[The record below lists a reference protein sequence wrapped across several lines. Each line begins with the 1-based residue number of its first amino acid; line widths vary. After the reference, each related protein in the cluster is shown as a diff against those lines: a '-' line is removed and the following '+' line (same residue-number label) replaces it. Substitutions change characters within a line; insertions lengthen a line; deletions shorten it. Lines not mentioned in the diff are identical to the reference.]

1 MNFPKK
7 NAFSYWSN
15 ILLSLFLSAFALT
28 ACTVKPTANNSTVSQ
43 PENVQV
49 SAAYA
54 EALAKRQAVRQSKTP
69 QERGLR
75 LLEEAEAWQKAD
87 EFGRAENALA
97 RSQRFPLSKT
107 DKNFQ
112 QWLYFGLFLQSGQ
125 LDAAKNAYQAIDGDL
140 LPSNLQA
147 SYQER
152 AAAFQEQQGNRLAA
166 VLHLIALDAL
176 LTDNASK
183 KQLAEKIFQLL
194 RTTPKTEIIQA
205 LDPNNGE
212 AFQGWLLLVRDIYDL
227 RPDDPAYLK
236 ALRLW
241 QQQHPAH
248 PANDAWLP
256 AYQQEIAALLPIEEK
271 TAVLLPLSGRF
282 TEFAEAIRNG
292 MRLAHRQ
299 STEKPDL
306 VFYDTNQIGVINAYQ
321 QALAEG
327 ATKIIGPL
335 QKTEIDEL
343 VTAFPVMPVPTL
355 ALNQRSQNQ
364 ENIPDLF
371 EFALL
376 PEDEV
381 AAVVAKA
388 TALGREQ
395 ILLIVPNNA
404 WGKRIDAATKAVSD
418 YVDNVQ
424 TVFYPSQTRDFSAI
438 AQQARQKLLLP
449 EASSIFI
456 IAKRPVAQLLVSA
469 LKDNSLLATL
479 PIFSTSYLD
488 DGKHDPVNDAELDG
502 LLFCDL
508 PWVHLPKSQ
517 PATEETAATGATEEG
532 EGVALTASAVTS
544 ATSPETLPET
554 SPEAVPVA
562 AATATASAPETTIEK
577 APEVPLDPIVALYQ
591 QAWRDYPTS
600 MEKHPRLVAFGL
612 DAYRLQQAL
621 PLLAEPIYGVT
632 GELSRNQQGIVRNLS
647 WYRFEN
653 GQVVPE

>member
-7 NAFSYWSN
+7 NAFSRGFN
-15 ILLSLFLSAFALT
+15 ILLALLLSFLALT
-28 ACTVKPTANNSTVSQ
+28 ACTVKPTANNSVNNIEVSQ
-43 PENVQV
+43 ENRPI
-49 SAAYA
+49 SPAYA
-54 EALAKRQAVRQSKTP
+54 EALAKSKAVQQSKSP

-75 LLEEAEAWQKAD
+75 LLEEAEAWQNAK
-87 EFGRAENALA
+87 EFARAEAALA
-97 RSQRFPLSKT
+97 RSQRFPLSKS

-112 QWLYFGLFLQSGQ
+112 QWLYFGLFLQSGRQ
-125 LDAAKNAYQAIDGDL
+125 EAAENAYQAIDGNL
-140 LPSNLQA
+140 LPSRLQA

-166 VLHLIALDAL
+166 VTHLIALEAL

-194 RTTPKTEIIQA
+194 RSTPKSEIIQA
-205 LDPNNGE
+205 LDQKNGE

-227 RPDDPAYLK
+227 RSDDPAYLK

-241 QQQHPAH
+241 QQQQPAH

-256 AYQQEIAALLPIEEK
+256 AYQQEIAALLPIKEK
-271 TAVLLPLSGRF
+271 IAVLLPLSGRF
-282 TEFAEAIRNG
+282 AEFAQAIRHG

-299 STEKPDL
+299 TTEKSDL
-306 VFYDTNQIGVINAYQ
+306 VFYDTNKIGVINAYQ

-327 ATKIIGPL
+327 ASKIIGPL
-335 QKTEIDEL
+335 QKTEIDAL

-355 ALNQRSQNQ
+355 ALNQRSQNDAV
-364 ENIPDLF
+364 IADLF

-388 TALGREQ
+388 TMLGREQ
-395 ILLIVPNNA
+395 ILLIVPNDA
-404 WGKRIDAATKAVSD
+404 WGKRIDAATKAVST

-424 TVFYPSQTRDFSAI
+424 TVFYPGQTRDFSAT

-469 LKDNSLLATL
+469 LKEDPLLATL

-488 DGKHDPVNDAELDG
+488 DGKRDPINDIELNG

-508 PWVHLPKSQ
+508 PWVYLPKPQ
-517 PATEETAATGATEEG
+517 PPVEENDPVPTDTNSEAVAA
-532 EGVALTASAVTS
+532 V
-544 ATSPETLPET
+544 
-554 SPEAVPVA
+554 PEAPLEVTAEVPLEIALAMA
-562 AATATASAPETTIEK
+562 AEGTLEATTEK
-577 APEVPLDPIVALYQ
+577 APEAPLDPIVALYQ
-591 QAWRDYPTS
+591 QAWQEYPSS

-621 PLLAEPIYGVT
+621 PLLAEPLRGIT
-632 GELSRNQQGIVRNLS
+632 GELSRNQQSIVRGLS
-647 WYRFEN
+647 WYYFEN
-653 GQVVPE
+653 AEIIPE